1 MLNRINEILAEKEF
15 LIVLFSMIIIFV
27 PLSWLIAKSAE
38 LKKSTK
44 DQLIISKLRKV
55 IIVLVTI
62 QFSIFACAAIFYAA
76 KITLWR

>member
-15 LIVLFSMIIIFV
+15 LIVLCSIIIISV

-38 LKKSTK
+38 LKKSMK
-44 DQLIISKLRKV
+44 DQSENPKFLKG

-62 QFSIFACAAIFYAA
+62 QVSIFACAAIYYAA
-76 KITLWR
+76 KITFWR